1 MSMNSISLVYPTCV
15 DNMFV
20 QKTADLDAG
29 SNMNYNSL
37 SMYTYLD

>member
-29 SNMNYNSL
+29 RGL
-37 SMYTYLD
+37 KHEL